1 MRIGAG
7 VRWVAIGAALL
18 GLTGSATAQS
28 GSSAAPSGQVG
39 FERAP
44 QLTPQDELTQADA
57 TIAKMDQSS
66 TTIRRQL
73 DTARQGRDVVRSLC
87 LSDKLSQVDVASRS
101 ARDRQVAL
109 QAAVQRNDAE
119 LANHE
124 FTILTVLRQ
133 RAEQLG
139 AEANQCIGEEV
150 AFVGQTQVVTVVDP
164 NLPGDDSTSYP
175 PTDPIG
181 GGGGAVDTM
190 VPPYMV
196 SGTM

>member
-1 MRIGAG
+1 MGIGASLRWIG
-7 VRWVAIGAALL
+7 VGAAVL
-18 GLTGSATAQS
+18 GVAGSATAQPGAS
-28 GSSAAPSGQVG
+28 VSVGGQVG

-44 QLTPQDELTQADA
+44 QLSLQDELAQADA
-57 TIAKMDQSS
+57 AVAKMEQSS

-87 LSDKLSQVDVASRS
+87 LSDKLSQVDVAARS
-101 ARDRQVAL
+101 ARDRQSAL
-109 QAAVQRNDAE
+109 QAAAQRNDSE

-133 RAEQLG
+133 RAEQLS

-164 NLPGDDSTSYP
+164 NLPGEDNTSYP
-175 PTDPIG
+175 PAEGITPSMPT
-181 GGGGAVDTM
+181 TM
-190 VPPYMV
+190 PPMSSQMY
-196 SGTM
+196 